1 MKKIF
6 ILVVALLAV
15 GLLVGCG
22 STVEYTLKTSSGE
35 IKGNLKAFNSEE
47 INATTK
53 QVATLITI
61 NDSSLA
67 ASDRAIQLMYITSM
81 KDRDVHIVPY
91 GNYGG
96 YYGYQGSRQQ
106 TRDMEIDAIN
116 RYQQYK
122 QSKTINNFSK

>member
-1 MKKIF
+1 MKNLL
-6 ILVVALLAV
+6 ILLVALVAV
-15 GLLVGCG
+15 SLLVGCA
-22 STVEYTLKTSSGE
+22 STVEYTIKTSNSE
-35 IKGNLKAFNSEE
+35 VKGNLKAFNSEE

-61 NDSSLA
+61 NDSSLT
-67 ASDRAIQLMYITSM
+67 ASDRALQLMYITTM
-81 KDRDVHIVPY
+81 KDRDVQIIVPY
-91 GNYGG
+91 GNYGGG

-122 QSKTINNFSK
+122 QKQLNK

>member
-6 ILVVALLAV
+6 ILAV

-22 STVEYTLKTSSGE
+22 STVEYTLKTSNGE
-35 IKGNLKAFNSEE
+35 VKGNLSAYNVEE
-47 INATTK
+47 LNAATK
-53 QVATLITI
+53 QVGTLISVTDT
-61 NDSSLA
+61 NLS
-67 ASDRAIQLMYITSM
+67 ASDRVLQLMYLTTM
-81 KDRDVHIVPY
+81 KDRDVQIIVPY

-106 TRDMEIDAIN
+106 TRDMEIDALV

-122 QSKTINNFSK
+122 QKQMQK